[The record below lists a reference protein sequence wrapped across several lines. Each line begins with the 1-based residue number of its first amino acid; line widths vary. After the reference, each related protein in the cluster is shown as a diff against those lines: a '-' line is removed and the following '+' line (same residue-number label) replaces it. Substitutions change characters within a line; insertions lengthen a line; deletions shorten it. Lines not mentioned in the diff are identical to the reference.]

1 MATNL
6 TNNKINITYTQ
17 LLHVDGGVTGTPK
30 IVYDGDGT
38 ASALKVGQDSVVVDN
53 IELNGNAI
61 SALTGTVDIA
71 AVNITGGTIAGI
83 TDLAIADGG
92 TGASTAGGARTN
104 LGLGTMATQDASSVA
119 ITGGSIQNVTFT
131 GSFSGITSI
140 TSGVFAAT
148 STLGY
153 TTGAGGTVTQS
164 TSRTTSVTLNDVTC
178 GEITLAAGSLSGHE
192 ADEFQFINNQI
203 GANDVVI
210 VNIKSG
216 ATAATRKYYTVTVT
230 QVDAGSCRIAI
241 GNNDNGALPSTGTDT
256 LVLSFAVIKGV
267 TS

>member
-153 TTGAGGTVTQS
+153 TTGAGGTATQS
-164 TSRTTSVTLNDVTC
+164 TSRVTSVTLHKIC
-178 GEITLAAGSLSGHE
+178 GTITLAAGSLSGHE

-216 ATAATRKYYTVTVT
+216 ATAATRKYYTVSVT
-230 QVDAGSCRIAI
+230 SVSAGSCTISI

>member
-6 TNNKINITYTQ
+6 TNNKINITYNQ
-17 LLHVDGGVTGTPK
+17 LLHVDGGITGTPK
-30 IVYDGDGT
+30 TVYDGVGEAT
-38 ASALKVGQDSVVVDN
+38 ALKVGTGSVTVDN
-53 IELNGNAI
+53 LTFDGSAI
-61 SALTGTVDIA
+61 GSTDTVDIA

-153 TTGAGGTVTQS
+153 TTGAGGTATQS
-164 TSRTTSVTLNDVTC
+164 TSRVTSVTLHKIC
-178 GEITLAAGSLSGHE
+178 GTITLAAGSLSGHE

-216 ATAATRKYYTVTVT
+216 AAAATRKYYTVSVT
-230 QVDAGSCRIAI
+230 SVSAGSCTISI

>member
-6 TNNKINITYTQ
+6 TNNKINVTYTQ

-38 ASALKVGQDSVVVDN
+38 ASALKVGTGSVTVDN
-53 IELNGNAI
+53 LTFDGSAI
-61 SALTGTVDIA
+61 SSTDTVDIA

-131 GSFSGITSI
+131 GSFSGMSL
-140 TSGVFAAT
+140 VQAT
-148 STLGY
+148 NMLATGSTGY

-164 TSRTTSVTLNDVTC
+164 TSRITSVTLNDVTC

-216 ATAATRKYYTVTVT
+216 AAAATRKYYTVSVT
-230 QVDAGSCRIAI
+230 SVSAGSCTISI
-241 GNNDNGALPSTGTDT
+241 GNNDNGSLPSTSTDT

>member
-6 TNNKINITYTQ
+6 TNNKINVTYTQ

-38 ASALKVGQDSVVVDN
+38 ASALKVGTGSVTVDN
-53 IELNGNAI
+53 LTFDGSAI
-61 SALTGTVDIA
+61 SSTDTVDIA

-153 TTGAGGTVTQS
+153 TAGAGGTVTQS
-164 TSRTTSVTLNDVTC
+164 TSRVTSVTLHKIC
-178 GEITLAAGSLSGHE
+178 GTITLAAGSLSGHE

-230 QVDAGSCRIAI
+230 QVDAGSCHIAI
-241 GNNDNGALPSTGTDT
+241 GNNDNGSLPSTGTDT

>member
-6 TNNKINITYTQ
+6 TNNKINVTYNQ
-17 LLHVDGGVTGTPK
+17 LLHVDGGVTGSPK
-30 IVYDGDGT
+30 TVYNGIGEAT
-38 ASALKVGQDSVVVDN
+38 ALKVGTGSVTVDN
-53 IELNGNAI
+53 LTFDGSAI
-61 SALTGTVDIA
+61 SSTDTVDIA

-104 LGLGTMATQDASSVA
+104 LGLGTISTQNASSVA

-164 TSRTTSVTLNDVTC
+164 TDKTTAVSINKTC
-178 GEITLAAGSLSGHE
+178 GQIVTASNELANGQLASFTVNNTTVVATDVIVANIAAG
-192 ADEFQFINNQI
+192 
-203 GANDVVI
+203 
-210 VNIKSG
+210 
-216 ATAATRKYYTVTVT
+216 ATVDTYDLTVTAV
-230 QVDAGSCRIAI
+230 ANNSFRIQLH
-241 GNNDNGALPSTGTDT
+241 NKTNTGRSDT
-256 LVLSFAVIKGV
+256 LTINFAVIKGV

>member
-6 TNNKINITYTQ
+6 TNNKINVTYTQ

-38 ASALKVGQDSVVVDN
+38 ASALKVGQDSVVIDN
-53 IELNGNAI
+53 LTFNGSAI
-61 SALTGTVDIA
+61 SSVDTVDIA

-104 LGLGTMATQDASSVA
+104 LGLGTISTQDASSVA

-153 TTGAGGTVTQS
+153 TAGAGGTVTQS
-164 TSRTTSVTLNDVTC
+164 TSRVTSVTLHKIC
-178 GEITLAAGSLSGHE
+178 GTITLAAGSLSGHE
-192 ADEFQFINNQI
+192 ADEFQFNNNQI

-216 ATAATRKYYTVTVT
+216 AAAATRKYYTVSVT
-230 QVDAGSCRIAI
+230 SVSAGSCTISI

>member
-6 TNNKINITYTQ
+6 TNNKINVTYNQ
-17 LLHVDGGVTGTPK
+17 LLHVDGGITGTPK
-30 IVYDGDGT
+30 TVYDGIGEAT
-38 ASALKVGQDSVVVDN
+38 ALKVGTGSVTVDN
-53 IELNGNAI
+53 LTFDGSAI
-61 SALTGTVDIA
+61 SSTDTVDIA

-104 LGLGTMATQDASSVA
+104 LGLGTISTQNASSVA

-164 TSRTTSVTLNDVTC
+164 TDKTTAVSINKTC
-178 GEITLAAGSLSGHE
+178 GQIVTASNELANGQLASFTVNNTTVVATDVIVANIAAG
-192 ADEFQFINNQI
+192 
-203 GANDVVI
+203 
-210 VNIKSG
+210 
-216 ATAATRKYYTVTVT
+216 ATVDTYDLTVTAV
-230 QVDAGSCRIAI
+230 ANNSFRIQLH
-241 GNNDNGALPSTGTDT
+241 NKTNTGRSDT
-256 LVLSFAVIKGV
+256 LTINFAVIKGV

>member
-6 TNNKINITYTQ
+6 TNNKIKDTYTQ

-38 ASALKVGQDSVVVDN
+38 ASALKVGQDSVVIDN
-53 IELNGNAI
+53 LTFNGSAI
-61 SALTGTVDIA
+61 SSTDTVDIA

-131 GSFSGITSI
+131 GSFSGMSL
-140 TSGVFAAT
+140 VQAT
-148 STLGY
+148 NMLATGSTGY
-153 TTGAGGTVTQS
+153 TTGAGGTVT
-164 TSRTTSVTLNDVTC
+164 
-178 GEITLAAGSLSGHE
+178 
-192 ADEFQFINNQI
+192 
-203 GANDVVI
+203 
-210 VNIKSG
+210 
-216 ATAATRKYYTVTVT
+216 
-230 QVDAGSCRIAI
+230 
-241 GNNDNGALPSTGTDT
+241 
-256 LVLSFAVIKGV
+256 
-267 TS
+267 

>member
-6 TNNKINITYTQ
+6 TNNKINITYNQ
-17 LLHVDGGVTGTPK
+17 LLHVDGGITGTPK
-30 IVYDGDGT
+30 TVYDGIGEAT
-38 ASALKVGQDSVVVDN
+38 ALKVGTGSVTVDN
-53 IELNGNAI
+53 LTFDGSAI
-61 SALTGTVDIA
+61 SSTDTVDIA

-104 LGLGTMATQDASSVA
+104 LGLGTISTQNASSVA

-164 TSRTTSVTLNDVTC
+164 TDKTTAVSINKTC
-178 GEITLAAGSLSGHE
+178 GQIVTASNELANGQLASFTVNNTTVVATDVIVANIAAG
-192 ADEFQFINNQI
+192 
-203 GANDVVI
+203 
-210 VNIKSG
+210 
-216 ATAATRKYYTVTVT
+216 ATVDTYDLTVTAV
-230 QVDAGSCRIAI
+230 ANNSFRIQLH
-241 GNNDNGALPSTGTDT
+241 NKTNTGRSDT
-256 LVLSFAVIKGV
+256 LTINFAVIKGV